1 MDAMKNKIL
10 HQLWKHPNC
19 IISGVQLSQ
28 TLGISRVGV
37 WKHLKQLK
45 EAGYRIDSTPRG
57 YRLADPEN
65 LMHPFCFPG
74 REDRIHFF
82 PQVTS
87 TMDKA
92 RELARSGAPHL
103 SVVVADHQT
112 QGRGRLN
119 RTWFSSP
126 GGLWMTLI
134 LKPDLPPPLAFKVN
148 FVASFSMAT
157 TLNRLHGTHI
167 RVKWPNDLLVG
178 DKKIAGLLSEMETRG
193 DMISFVNIG
202 MGFNVNNDT
211 PPEEKKAISLKM
223 LLGKTVSRRD
233 ILMAFL
239 DEFDMQMHDITK
251 KDVIGPWKTIT
262 STIGKTVNIE
272 TRGEISQGVA
282 LDVDESG
289 ALILGQSD
297 GTHKKIIYGDCF
309 HQVTDSHGQNT

>member
-1 MDAMKNKIL
+1 MKNKIL
-10 HQLWKHPNC
+10 HQLWKHPNR

-28 TLGISRVGV
+28 LLGISRVGV

-45 EAGYRIDSTPRG
+45 EAGYRIDSTPKG

-65 LMHPFCFPG
+65 LVHPFCFPG

-92 RELARSGAPHL
+92 RELAKSGAPHP
-103 SVVVADHQT
+103 SVVVTDHQT
-112 QGRGRLN
+112 RGRGRLN

-157 TLNRLHGTHI
+157 TLNRLHGTDI
-167 RVKWPNDLLVG
+167 RVKWPNDLLAG
-178 DKKIAGLLSEMETRG
+178 DKKVAGLLSEMETRG

-202 MGFNVNNDT
+202 MGLNVNNDP
-211 PPEEKKAISLKM
+211 PPEEKRAISIKM
-223 LLGKTVSRRD
+223 LLGKSVSRRN

-239 DEFDMQMHDITK
+239 DEFDRQMQNIAQ

-262 STIGKTVNIE
+262 STIGKTVTIE
-272 TRGEISQGVA
+272 TRGQISQGVA
-282 LDVDESG
+282 LDVDDTG

-309 HQVTDSHGQNT
+309 HQPADSHTIKT